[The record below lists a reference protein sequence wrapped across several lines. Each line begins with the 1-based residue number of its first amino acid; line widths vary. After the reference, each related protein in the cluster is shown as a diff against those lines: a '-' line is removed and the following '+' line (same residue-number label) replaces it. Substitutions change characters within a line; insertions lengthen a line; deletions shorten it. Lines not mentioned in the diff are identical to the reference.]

1 MRNMHILMGAGAML
15 LVTMGLYDKP
25 VSSAGGGLGK
35 SKDKFGK

>member
-1 MRNMHILMGAGAML
+1 MRTMHIVMGIGAML

-25 VSSAGGGLGK
+25 VSSAGGALGK